1 MVGQF
6 LAVNADIYRAGADAA
21 IAERVAVGRCFC
33 RRLHADVAAGA
44 IIDDD
49 LLTETFPRALCND
62 ARDDVRRAAGGEG
75 HDQANGFL
83 RKISGIGR
91 RKNDREKMLRA
102 MFQEAMRFTKNDQDA
117 PPLAVGRNGRSWG
130 GLDAHAKMK
139 GRIE

>member
-62 ARDDVRRAAGGEG
+62 ARDDVRRAVGGEG

-91 RKNDREKMLRA
+91 RKNDREKMLLA
-102 MFQEAMRFTKNDQDA
+102 MFQAAMRFTAA
-117 PPLAVGRNGRSWG
+117 PRFLR
-130 GLDAHAKMK
+130 LDSNVLS
-139 GRIE
+139 